1 MFDIEAELKKLP
13 KTPGVYM
20 HKDSLG
26 QVIYVGKAVNLRN
39 RVRSYF
45 RSQGQAD
52 PKVRAMVA
60 NVAEFDYINCATE
73 MEALIL
79 ESNLIK
85 KYMPKYN
92 ILLKDDK
99 TYPYIAVTLK
109 EEFPRVIKTRL
120 LKRDGSRY
128 FGPYSDSG
136 AVSRI
141 LKMLD
146 ELYPVKKCERLS
158 FPDNFRPCLNY
169 HIGKCT
175 GPCTGLQSKED
186 YMEMINHILQ
196 ILEGKD
202 RELIE
207 HLKEQMYQESEKLNF
222 EEAAKYRD
230 YIKSLEILG
239 ETQRA
244 TMIGE
249 RDKDVLIPLATE
261 KNTIVVQ
268 YKVRDGKL
276 TGREVFYMDSGAE
289 SGDKKALL
297 DAFIK
302 QYYLTSMRLPKEI
315 LLPVHIDDQ
324 ELISQLLDKTNEENY
339 KEKRDVNHRTRI
351 LVPERGDKKAILD
364 MAVSDS
370 LQLLKDL
377 DLRAAR
383 DAERKQALKD
393 KVEKIIV
400 RAAEIS
406 GSEPYLI
413 NEDDDREYR
422 VEAYDISNL
431 NGLDMVGAMVVY
443 EGRRPIR
450 KDYRKFRIKTA
461 DAGDD
466 YGSLQEVIYR
476 RLKRGKGGDPGFD
489 HFPDIFFIDG
499 GLGQIHAV
507 KKIVDAFRMSI
518 PVVGLAKDDVHRTR
532 AIVFEDGSEYDL
544 KGDSMLFS
552 YAGTI
557 QEEVHRFAI
566 TFQKDRRG
574 KRMIESGLEK
584 IPGVG
589 PKRRQALLSHF
600 RSVDAIKKASYD
612 QLMEV
617 DGMNSKAA
625 ESVLRYFS
633 GQSTAGRVPEK
644 GPRLH

>member
-489 HFPDIFFIDG
+489 YFPDIFFIDG
-499 GLGQIHAV
+499 GLGQVHAV

-633 GQSTAGRVPEK
+633 GQTTAGRVPEK

>member
-207 HLKEQMYQESEKLNF
+207 HLKEQMYKESENLNF

-276 TGREVFYMDSGAE
+276 TGREVFYMDNGAE
-289 SGDKKALL
+289 SGDKKLFWTL
-297 DAFIK
+297 SSNS
-302 QYYLTSMRLPKEI
+302 T
-315 LLPVHIDDQ
+315 
-324 ELISQLLDKTNEENY
+324 ISHQ
-339 KEKRDVNHRTRI
+339 
-351 LVPERGDKKAILD
+351 
-364 MAVSDS
+364 
-370 LQLLKDL
+370 
-377 DLRAAR
+377 
-383 DAERKQALKD
+383 
-393 KVEKIIV
+393 
-400 RAAEIS
+400 
-406 GSEPYLI
+406 
-413 NEDDDREYR
+413 
-422 VEAYDISNL
+422 
-431 NGLDMVGAMVVY
+431 
-443 EGRRPIR
+443 
-450 KDYRKFRIKTA
+450 
-461 DAGDD
+461 
-466 YGSLQEVIYR
+466 
-476 RLKRGKGGDPGFD
+476 
-489 HFPDIFFIDG
+489 
-499 GLGQIHAV
+499 
-507 KKIVDAFRMSI
+507 
-518 PVVGLAKDDVHRTR
+518 
-532 AIVFEDGSEYDL
+532 
-544 KGDSMLFS
+544 
-552 YAGTI
+552 
-557 QEEVHRFAI
+557 
-566 TFQKDRRG
+566 
-574 KRMIESGLEK
+574 
-584 IPGVG
+584 
-589 PKRRQALLSHF
+589 
-600 RSVDAIKKASYD
+600 
-612 QLMEV
+612 
-617 DGMNSKAA
+617 
-625 ESVLRYFS
+625 
-633 GQSTAGRVPEK
+633 
-644 GPRLH
+644 

>member
-413 NEDDDREYR
+413 NEDDDR
-422 VEAYDISNL
+422 
-431 NGLDMVGAMVVY
+431 
-443 EGRRPIR
+443 
-450 KDYRKFRIKTA
+450 
-461 DAGDD
+461 
-466 YGSLQEVIYR
+466 
-476 RLKRGKGGDPGFD
+476 
-489 HFPDIFFIDG
+489 
-499 GLGQIHAV
+499 
-507 KKIVDAFRMSI
+507 
-518 PVVGLAKDDVHRTR
+518 
-532 AIVFEDGSEYDL
+532 
-544 KGDSMLFS
+544 
-552 YAGTI
+552 
-557 QEEVHRFAI
+557 
-566 TFQKDRRG
+566 
-574 KRMIESGLEK
+574 
-584 IPGVG
+584 
-589 PKRRQALLSHF
+589 
-600 RSVDAIKKASYD
+600 
-612 QLMEV
+612 
-617 DGMNSKAA
+617 
-625 ESVLRYFS
+625 
-633 GQSTAGRVPEK
+633 
-644 GPRLH
+644 

>member
-207 HLKEQMYQESEKLNF
+207 HLKEQMYKESENLNF

-476 RLKRGKGGDPGFD
+476 RLKRGKGGDHGFD

-499 GLGQIHAV
+499 GLGQVHAV

-532 AIVFEDGSEYDL
+532 AIVFDDGSEYDL

-633 GQSTAGRVPEK
+633 GQSTASRLPEK